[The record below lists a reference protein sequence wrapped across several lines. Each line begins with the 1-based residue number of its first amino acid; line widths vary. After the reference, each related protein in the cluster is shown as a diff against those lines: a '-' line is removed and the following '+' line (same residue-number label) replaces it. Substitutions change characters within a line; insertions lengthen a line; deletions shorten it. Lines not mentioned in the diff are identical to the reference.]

1 MDTRRTGI
9 LIMAGSALELAL
21 FLYGLSRRSYAA
33 IAVPVTL
40 AVAGLSA
47 LGMWVGWTML
57 TIDAEMPE
65 PELAEPLD
73 QSAGV
78 ERVQP

>member
-9 LIMAGSALELAL
+9 LIMIGSALELVL

-57 TIDAEMPE
+57 TLEAEMPE
-65 PELAEPLD
+65 PELAEPAAAAD
-73 QSAGV
+73 QSEQAQV
-78 ERVQP
+78 

>member
-1 MDTRRTGI
+1 MDTRRTGV
-9 LIMAGSALELAL
+9 LIMIGSAVELVL

-47 LGMWVGWTML
+47 LGMGVGWTML
-57 TIDAEMPE
+57 TIEAEMPE
-65 PELAEPLD
+65 PELAEPAA
-73 QSAGV
+73 QS
-78 ERVQP
+78 E

>member
-1 MDTRRTGI
+1 MDTRKTGV
-9 LIMAGSALELAL
+9 LIMIGSALELVL

-57 TIDAEMPE
+57 TIEAEMPE
-65 PELAEPLD
+65 PELADPVAP
-73 QSAGV
+73 AGGP
-78 ERVQP
+78 EQAQG

>member
-1 MDTRRTGI
+1 M
-9 LIMAGSALELAL
+9 LGSALELVL

-47 LGMWVGWTML
+47 LGIWVGWTML
-57 TIDAEMPE
+57 TIEAEMPE
-65 PELAEPLD
+65 PELAEPAAVGD
-73 QSAGV
+73 QAESS
-78 ERVQP
+78 RS